1 MRLMAQRTGMIAWLT
16 LAISLV
22 ITGDLVMDLG
32 FEEPILSTSA
42 DASSVPEEP
51 ENAAEHILMPSQKTE
66 APSEIA
72 WQTGISP
79 GVQTVSTSTYLPS
92 PVLQRAGPIHERP
105 PRSNPTPLLLPL
117 RI

>member
-22 ITGDLVMDLG
+22 ITSDLVMDLG

-42 DASSVPEEP
+42 DASSIPEEP

-66 APSEIA
+66 APSDMA
-72 WQTGISP
+72 WPAGISP
-79 GVQTVSTSTYLPS
+79 VVQATFLSTYLPS
-92 PVLQRAGPIHERP
+92 PVMQRAGPIHERP
-105 PRSNPTPLLLPL
+105 PRSSPVPLLLPL